1 MKNKKKIRER
11 PIDYK
16 KTFHIIRDLNK
27 EKINVNNE
35 QLIELNNIEKD
46 LYKVLEYYDSIK
58 KSKFLKLK

>member
-16 KTFHIIRDLNK
+16 KSFDVIKYLNK
-27 EKINVNNE
+27 EKLKANNE

-46 LYKVLEYYDSIK
+46 LYKVLEYYDK
-58 KSKFLKLK
+58 KKKLKFPKQK